1 MLLAILVSPI
11 IIFFWA
17 LARFFFQPIIYSLI
31 FLPRNFLIASF
42 SNDFEKMKLS
52 NANLQEAWQEEVNN
66 EKDAY
71 INWFKNWNN
80 GLLHG
85 WKSE

>member
-1 MLLAILVSPI
+1 
-11 IIFFWA
+11 
-17 LARFFFQPIIYSLI
+17 
-31 FLPRNFLIASF
+31 
-42 SNDFEKMKLS
+42 MKLS